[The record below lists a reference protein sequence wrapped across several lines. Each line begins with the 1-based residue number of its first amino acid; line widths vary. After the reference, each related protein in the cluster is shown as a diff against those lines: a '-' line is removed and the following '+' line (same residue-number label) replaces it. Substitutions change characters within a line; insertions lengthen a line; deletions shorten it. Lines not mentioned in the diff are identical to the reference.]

1 MIYLGLGLD
10 GSTVFQ
16 QELDDAD
23 VAVPGC
29 TVKRSQLVLHGDGF
43 KQRSGA
49 FSDRR
54 DEQERRD
61 GYATLVLASICAP
74 RSSRSLTIITLPL
87 LEAI

>member
-29 TVKRSQLVLHGDGF
+29 TVKRRQLVLHGDEF
-43 KQRSGA
+43 RVQARSA
-49 FSDRR
+49 TKETNRS
-54 DEQERRD
+54 EET
-61 GYATLVLASICAP
+61 ATLP
-74 RSSRSLTIITLPL
+74 
-87 LEAI
+87 